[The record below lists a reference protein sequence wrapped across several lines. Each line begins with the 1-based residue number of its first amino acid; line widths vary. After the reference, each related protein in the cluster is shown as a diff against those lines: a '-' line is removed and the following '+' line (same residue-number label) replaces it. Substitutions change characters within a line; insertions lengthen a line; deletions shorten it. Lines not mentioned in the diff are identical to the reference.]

1 MFWSDPLWRRDW
13 PIVYPHLPYSPCTS
27 WPTLP
32 TPWKGRNSSIVQGL
46 FPLLPAKFQ
55 FPFTLPCGCSKLGPK
70 NASESHSF
78 FCGLFA
84 EMKRNV
90 YLIVISKCCNKC
102 TTYSCRIDIW
112 EEHLLCLIQVDDG
125 GAVSVKPDF
134 NSGQTPYRIET
145 RNRDVYE
152 YRLHQVMEPVPPEHI
167 DQEKN
172 LQEEIYRRK
181 AEQLHNLVGTQF
193 ADPPEGGAL
202 SVVLLGEIVSAQGFE
217 YNDIYVT
224 AQLQLPEFW
233 EVSGDQELSVVTQIS
248 RTKSKHLYN
257 VANFNCPFEYDLI
270 YHNITTIEDD
280 LAHWPCVL
288 MEVCSLDSWDR
299 HRVEGYGHLPLP
311 SSPGVHEVEVG
322 TWRPSGTPVVDTL
335 RRFFVGGASRLR
347 EMSYISKPSDFEG
360 RHLSKYGFQTE
371 SSGTVDFRFNIIH
384 QSSSSVQ
391 RFQSEQLNHAISRHG
406 GLRTSLAATLDVFQR
421 ARQKAASVAAT
432 LNY

>member
-1 MFWSDPLWRRDW
+1 MEHTQ
-13 PIVYPHLPYSPCTS
+13 HLYRTEDDLKNFCIRVHLSKVSHGGRMAGSNTHQQEAESYIFSWQKKAFSQREYEFYGDAYNCTS
-27 WPTLP
+27 ALESRYSRDIARLRQEGGRQNGRLFCYIEGDQPNIPAELCGSPNVVEPSQSEPTFASRYFSSSAIRRRRPPRKQLLAGVGDEEPVLERPTVEERLAHRVP
-32 TPWKGRNSSIVQGL
+32 TP
-46 FPLLPAKFQ
+46 PLQSMYIMADL
-55 FPFTLPCGCSKLGPK
+55 T
-70 NASESHSF
+70 HSVE
-78 FCGLFA
+78 G
-84 EMKRNV
+84 
-90 YLIVISKCCNKC
+90 
-102 TTYSCRIDIW
+102 IDIW

-299 HRVEGYGHLPLP
+299 HRVEG
-311 SSPGVHEVEVG
+311 S
-322 TWRPSGTPVVDTL
+322 
-335 RRFFVGGASRLR
+335 
-347 EMSYISKPSDFEG
+347 
-360 RHLSKYGFQTE
+360 
-371 SSGTVDFRFNIIH
+371 
-384 QSSSSVQ
+384 
-391 RFQSEQLNHAISRHG
+391 
-406 GLRTSLAATLDVFQR
+406 
-421 ARQKAASVAAT
+421 ARG
-432 LNY
+432 